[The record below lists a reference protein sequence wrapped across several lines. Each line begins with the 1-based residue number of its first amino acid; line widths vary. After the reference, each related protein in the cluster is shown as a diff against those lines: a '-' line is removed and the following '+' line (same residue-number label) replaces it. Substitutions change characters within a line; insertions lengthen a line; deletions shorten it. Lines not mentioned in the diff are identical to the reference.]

1 MKPFKRVLFILDPLE
16 KLDPA
21 TDTSLALLS
30 DLAARGYETWAVDVP
45 GIAVDSKGVIIA
57 GRAVSASSHGQFTLL
72 KKPESIRLNQFG
84 LVIIRKEPPFDE
96 AYLAMTYM
104 LEMEAKS
111 TFLSNAPQGIRN
123 TNEKMSIFRFARW
136 IPKTLATTS
145 PALILSF
152 QKKTGKALVIKPL
165 DQKGGHGIFKLPLN
179 SPGAAGK
186 LARAS
191 RQARKP
197 LQAQEFL
204 SGKGLTGE
212 KRILILN
219 GQFLGAYEKIAQKN
233 EFRANLSLGGMI
245 RKTSLTRRE
254 KILTGEIGRY
264 SKSQGLHLVGLDV
277 LQEKLIE
284 INVTCPSGLLDLKL
298 LEPQL
303 EPVKAW
309 ADFLERS
316 AQKKWKR

>member
-30 DLAARGYETWAVDVP
+30 EMAARGYETWGVDIP
-45 GIAVDSKGVIIA
+45 GIALDPKGVIVA
-57 GRAVSASSHGQFTLL
+57 GRIISASGDGQFTIL
-72 KKPESIRLNQFG
+72 KKPESIRLNEFG
-84 LVIIRKEPPFDE
+84 LVMIRKEPPFDE

-104 LEMEAKS
+104 LEMETEK
-111 TFLSNAPQGIRN
+111 TFLSNDPRAIRN
-123 TNEKMSIFRFARW
+123 NNEKMSIFKFARW

-152 QKKTGKALVIKPL
+152 QKKLGKTLVIKPL
-165 DQKGGHGIFKLPLN
+165 DEKGGHGIFKLPLN
-179 SPGAAGK
+179 APGAAAR
-186 LARAS
+186 LAQAS
-191 RQARKP
+191 KQARKP

-204 SGKGLTGE
+204 SGKNLAGE
-212 KRILILN
+212 KRILMLN

-245 RKTSLTRRE
+245 RKTSLTERE
-254 KILTGEIGRY
+254 KTLTSEIGRY
-264 SKSQGLHLVGLDV
+264 AKSQGLHFVGLDV

-309 ADFLERS
+309 ADYLER
-316 AQKKWKR
+316 AALKRWMR